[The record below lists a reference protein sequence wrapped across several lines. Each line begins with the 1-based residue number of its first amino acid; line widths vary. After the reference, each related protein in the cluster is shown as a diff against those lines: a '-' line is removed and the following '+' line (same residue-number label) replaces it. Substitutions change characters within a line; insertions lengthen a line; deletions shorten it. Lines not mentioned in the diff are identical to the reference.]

1 MNPFCCANGVN
12 EDKKLC
18 FISFI
23 FIIFDNSLRIFYF
36 RNLEYPQYHFLF
48 LKNSLTT
55 YYFHLNCI
63 FFQYAVD
70 WQQIF
75 DTPFSFMEV
84 ISTLWDSGV
93 LGAMATMAVTTLGQL
108 SALNNQKFTAVLE
121 TLQKQQSSD
130 SAVHDSAFARSSDK
144 GVVVRRI
151 MLFMAFFVLAVCPF
165 IFAFFGDIPI
175 AVETVQQS
183 GGWLWGLVPEK
194 ESFAVAYING
204 FYLADV
210 WKELMAN
217 LISAYIGA
225 GITRKAF
232 TLGK

>member
-1 MNPFCCANGVN
+1 MGT
-12 EDKKLC
+12 
-18 FISFI
+18 IS
-23 FIIFDNSLRIFYF
+23 
-36 RNLEYPQYHFLF
+36 
-48 LKNSLTT
+48 
-55 YYFHLNCI
+55 
-63 FFQYAVD
+63 A
-70 WQQIF
+70 
-75 DTPFSFMEV
+75 
-84 ISTLWDSGV
+84 LWDSGV

-108 SALNNQKFTAVLE
+108 SALNNQKFTTVLE

-130 SAVHDSAFARSSDK
+130 SAVHDSAFARSGDN
-144 GVVVRRI
+144 GVIVRRI

-194 ESFAVAYING
+194 ETFAVAYINGFYLARKSRSRSTPQFAVAYING

>member
-1 MNPFCCANGVN
+1 MGT
-12 EDKKLC
+12 
-18 FISFI
+18 IS
-23 FIIFDNSLRIFYF
+23 
-36 RNLEYPQYHFLF
+36 
-48 LKNSLTT
+48 
-55 YYFHLNCI
+55 
-63 FFQYAVD
+63 A
-70 WQQIF
+70 
-75 DTPFSFMEV
+75 
-84 ISTLWDSGV
+84 LWDSGV

-130 SAVHDSAFARSSDK
+130 SAVHDSAFTRSGDK

-151 MLFMAFFVLAVCPF
+151 MLFMAFFVHAVCPF

>member
-1 MNPFCCANGVN
+1 MGQRSSGRDGYNGCY
-12 EDKKLC
+12 DARTA
-18 FISFI
+18 F
-23 FIIFDNSLRIFYF
+23 RI
-36 RNLEYPQYHFLF
+36 EQ
-48 LKNSLTT
+48 S
-55 YYFHLNCI
+55 
-63 FFQYAVD
+63 
-70 WQQIF
+70 
-75 DTPFSFMEV
+75 EV
-84 ISTLWDSGV
+84 YGGSGNV
-93 LGAMATMAVTTLGQL
+93 
-108 SALNNQKFTAVLE
+108 
-121 TLQKQQSSD
+121 QKQQSSD
-130 SAVHDSAFARSSDK
+130 AAVHDSAFARSGDK

-151 MLFMAFFVLAVCPF
+151 MLFMSFFVLAVCRLF
-165 IFAFFGDIPI
+165 SAFFGDIPI

-194 ESFAVAYING
+194 ESFGVAYING

>member
-1 MNPFCCANGVN
+1 
-12 EDKKLC
+12 
-18 FISFI
+18 
-23 FIIFDNSLRIFYF
+23 
-36 RNLEYPQYHFLF
+36 
-48 LKNSLTT
+48 
-55 YYFHLNCI
+55 
-63 FFQYAVD
+63 
-70 WQQIF
+70 
-75 DTPFSFMEV
+75 
-84 ISTLWDSGV
+84 
-93 LGAMATMAVTTLGQL
+93 
-108 SALNNQKFTAVLE
+108 
-121 TLQKQQSSD
+121 
-130 SAVHDSAFARSSDK
+130 
-144 GVVVRRI
+144 

-175 AVETVQQS
+175 AVESVQQS

-194 ESFAVAYING
+194 ETFTVAYING

>member
-1 MNPFCCANGVN
+1 MGQRSSGRDGYNGGYDPRAAFRIEEPKVYGGSG
-12 EDKKLC
+12 
-18 FISFI
+18 SFA
-23 FIIFDNSLRIFYF
+23 
-36 RNLEYPQYHFLF
+36 
-48 LKNSLTT
+48 K
-55 YYFHLNCI
+55 
-63 FFQYAVD
+63 
-70 WQQIF
+70 
-75 DTPFSFMEV
+75 
-84 ISTLWDSGV
+84 
-93 LGAMATMAVTTLGQL
+93 
-108 SALNNQKFTAVLE
+108 TAVFGLGGSRFGVC
-121 TLQKQQSSD
+121 QK
-130 SAVHDSAFARSSDK
+130 RRGDK

-151 MLFMAFFVLAVCPF
+151 MLFMAFFVLAICPF

-194 ESFAVAYING
+194 ETFGIAYING
-204 FYLADV
+204 FYMADV